1 MKATIKDVAKAA
13 HVSTAT
19 VSRVLSNKSGTYR
32 EETAKVV
39 RKVADQLGYHR
50 NVSAA
55 ELAANEVKTIAI
67 IINNTKTH
75 FWQEVLDGIQEAL
88 QDAHR
93 NSIIFYAGNNDE
105 AMLTQAINNVL
116 ARSVSGILLISAKA
130 TPRQLRLLNNS
141 GLPYRFVSIYGS
153 DDQETKFV
161 SSDNIKIGEL
171 ATSYLI
177 DHGHSKIGL
186 LGIDQS
192 TTGKQR
198 LLGYEKVMT
207 KANLVVDP
215 NWVQY
220 GDYSFE
226 NAQKLFKRVRN
237 LGLTAIIAASDM
249 VAAGLIKAANQFGY
263 SIPEDLSIISID
275 GTFICDITS
284 PTISSV
290 SQQFKLMGQ
299 RSVTNLIENADAEFI
314 PVHITERKSVKNLQS
329 L

>member
-19 VSRVLSNKSGTYR
+19 VSRVLSNKAGTYR

-75 FWQEVLDGIQEAL
+75 FCQEVLDGIQEAL

-93 NSIIFYAGNNDE
+93 NSIIFYAGNNDA

-130 TPRQLRLLNNS
+130 TSRQLSLLNNS
-141 GLPYRFVSIYGS
+141 GIPYRFVSIYGS
-153 DDQETKFV
+153 DDQETKFI

-177 DHGHSKIGL
+177 EHGHSKIGL

-237 LGLTAIIAASDM
+237 VGLTAIIAASDM
-249 VAAGLIKAANQFGY
+249 VAAGLIKAANQYGY

-284 PTISSV
+284 PTITSV

-314 PVHITERKSVKNLQS
+314 PVNINERKSVKNLQS

>member
-19 VSRVLSNKSGTYR
+19 VSRVLSNKAGTYR

-93 NSIIFYAGNNDE
+93 NSIIFYAGNNDA

-116 ARSVSGILLISAKA
+116 ARSVSGILPISAKA
-130 TPRQLRLLNNS
+130 TSRQLSLLNNS
-141 GLPYRFVSIYGS
+141 GIPYRFVSIYGS
-153 DDQETKFV
+153 DDQETKFI

-177 DHGHSKIGL
+177 EHGHSKIGL

-237 LGLTAIIAASDM
+237 VGLTAIIAASDM
-249 VAAGLIKAANQFGY
+249 VAAGLIKAANQYGY

-284 PTISSV
+284 PTITSV

-314 PVHITERKSVKNLQS
+314 PVNINERKSVKNLQS

>member
-19 VSRVLSNKSGTYR
+19 VSRVLSNKKGTYR
-32 EETAKVV
+32 EDTAKVV
-39 RKVADQLGYHR
+39 RQIADELGYHR

-67 IINNTKTH
+67 IINNTKTN

-88 QDAHR
+88 HAANR
-93 NSIIFYAGNNDE
+93 NSIIFYAGNNDRT
-105 AMLTQAINNVL
+105 MLTQAINDAL
-116 ARSVSGILLISAKA
+116 ARSVSGVLLVA
-130 TPRQLRLLNNS
+130 TKTDQQQLRLLDNS

-153 DDQETKFV
+153 DDQTTKFV

-171 ATSYLI
+171 ATQYLI
-177 DHGHSKIGL
+177 DQGHSRIGL

-192 TTGKQR
+192 TTGRQR

-207 KANLVVDP
+207 KSNLVVDP

-226 NAQKLFKRVRN
+226 NAQKLFKKVRN

-249 VAAGLIKAANQFGY
+249 VAAGVIKAANQY
-263 SIPEDLSIISID
+263 HYHLPQDLSIISID

-284 PTISSV
+284 PTITSV
-290 SQQFKLMGQ
+290 SQGFKLMGQ
-299 RSVTNLIENADAEFI
+299 RSVQNLLNNENAEFI
-314 PVHITERKSVKNLQS
+314 PVKIVERESVKKIRD
-329 L
+329 